1 MDPTSFIF
9 DIRKDDMPEE
19 MRILLS
25 EYPRETWETHPCF
38 KEMTRDWLGAHQMF
52 RRLADLLRQDAE
64 AVLDRL
70 IEPVEY
76 APRLY
81 RFGNALVGSLRG
93 HHAWEDHEY
102 FPELSAADPRFV
114 PAIDVLEKDHEAL
127 DQVLSAFIEV
137 GENAV
142 EIAGK
147 DDKKMR
153 DRVGILHGITEA
165 IEALLDRHLGDE
177 EEIAVPIILHY
188 RLRG

>member
-1 MDPTSFIF
+1 MDPTSLSF

-25 EYPRETWETHPCF
+25 EYPREMWETHPGF
-38 KEMTRDWLGAHQMF
+38 KEMTKNWLGAHQIF

-64 AVLDRL
+64 AVLDRV
-70 IEPVEY
+70 IEPEEY

-81 RFGNALVGSLRG
+81 RFGNALVGSLHG

-114 PAIDVLEKDHEAL
+114 RGLEILEKDHETL
-127 DQVLSAFIEV
+127 DQVLSAFIDV
-137 GENAV
+137 GEKAV
-142 EIAGK
+142 EVAG
-147 DDKKMR
+147 DDDIKLR
-153 DRVGILHGITEA
+153 DAVGTLHGITEA